1 MSLSYSRMHGAGNRI
16 LVVDARRN
24 VVTPPGPER
33 LRRLADEQTGPGFD
47 QMMWLTPPSR
57 AASAASY
64 RVFNSDGTEVEQCG
78 NGLRCVASILADEAS
93 NDRLQLDSPAG
104 VVEAR
109 LLGDGQVAV
118 NMGAPVFTPR
128 DIPFTAS
135 GIATA
140 YDLDVAGEEYK
151 IAAVSMG
158 NPHCVVDVEDVAT
171 APVGELGPLIERHA
185 RFPDRVNVG
194 FRRVLSP
201 REIDLRVFERGA
213 GETLACGTGA
223 CAAMVTAR
231 AADRVGESVLV
242 NLPGGRLMVSWRR
255 PGDAVWLTGDV
266 ELVDEGTLEL

>member
-16 LVVDARRN
+16 LVVDSRRM
-24 VVTPPGPER
+24 VMTPPGPER
-33 LRRLADEQTGPGFD
+33 LRLLADEQTGPGFD
-47 QMMWLTPPSR
+47 QMMWLAPPSR

-78 NGLRCVASILADEAS
+78 NGLRCVASILADEAN

-109 LLGDGQVAV
+109 LLGNGQVAV

-135 GIATA
+135 KLSPT
-140 YDLDVAGEEYK
+140 YELDVAGKQYRV
-151 IAAVSMG
+151 AAVSIG
-158 NPHCVVDVEDVAT
+158 NPHCVVDVDDVTT
-171 APVGELGPLIERHA
+171 APVGLLGPLIERHP
-185 RFPDRVNVG
+185 RFPDGVNVG
-194 FRRVLSP
+194 FRRVLS
-201 REIDLRVFERGA
+201 RQEIDLRVFERGA

-231 AADRVGESVLV
+231 AADRVGESVAV

-255 PGDAVWLTGDV
+255 PYDAVWLAGDV